1 MKLILASNSKQ
12 RQDLLNMLGFKYE
25 ILVSNVPEESN
36 AQEPNQYVMDL
47 SFIKANSV
55 ASKLNDPAL
64 ILAAD
69 SIIYMDGHIFEKPK
83 TKQEAFENMKKMKG
97 KTTYA
102 VTGVTIKDLYKNKE
116 ISFADTCEV
125 IFKKEI
131 SDEDIWW
138 YVNNEE
144 HVLDRA
150 GYSVAGKT
158 SFFVDKIVGDFYT
171 VVGLPLS
178 MIHTKLHELGY
189 NLSDF
194 KLNEINS

>member
-12 RQDLLNMLGFKYE
+12 RQDLLNMLSLQYE
-25 ILVSNVPEESN
+25 IIISNEPEESN
-36 AQEPNQYVMDL
+36 SKAPNQYVIDL
-47 SFIKANSV
+47 SKIKANSV
-55 ASKLNDPAL
+55 ASKLNEPAL

-125 IFKKEI
+125 SFKKEI
-131 SDEDIWW
+131 TDEDIWW

-144 HVLDRA
+144 HVLERA

-171 VVGLPLS
+171 IVGLPVS
-178 MIHTKLHELGY
+178 MLHTKLRELGY
-189 NLSDF
+189 TLADF
-194 KLNEINS
+194 ELKNKS

>member
-1 MKLILASNSKQ
+1 MKLVLASNSKQ
-12 RQDLLNMLGFKYE
+12 RQDLLNMLGFEYE

-36 AQEPNQYVMDL
+36 TKDPNQYVMDL
-47 SFIKANSV
+47 SCIKANSV
-55 ASKLNDPAL
+55 ASKLNNPAL

-125 IFKKEI
+125 SFKKDI

-171 VVGLPLS
+171 VVGLPIS
-178 MIHTKLHELGY
+178 MLHTQLHELGY
-189 NLSDF
+189 ELSDF
-194 KLNEINS
+194 NLTT

>member
-12 RQDLLNMLGFKYE
+12 RQDLLNMLGIKYE
-25 ILVSNVPEESN
+25 IMVSNEPEQSD
-36 AQEPNQYVMDL
+36 AQDPSQYVIDL
-47 SFIKANSV
+47 SKIKANSV
-55 ASKLNDPAL
+55 ASKLNEPAL
-64 ILAAD
+64 LLAAD

-83 TKQEAFENMKKMKG
+83 TKQEAFNNMKMMKG

-102 VTGVTIKDLYKNKE
+102 VTGVTIKDLYKSKE

-125 IFKKEI
+125 NFKSDI

-138 YVNNEE
+138 YVNNEKHILE
-144 HVLDRA
+144 RA

-171 VVGLPLS
+171 IVGLPVS
-178 MIHTKLHELGY
+178 MLHTKLHELGY
-189 NLSDF
+189 TLSDF
-194 KLNEINS
+194 ELK

>member
-12 RQDLLNMLGFKYE
+12 RQDLLNMLGLKYE
-25 ILVSNVPEESN
+25 VIVSNKPEESN
-36 AQEPNQYVMDL
+36 SEDPDQYVMDL
-47 SFIKANSV
+47 SKIKADSV
-55 ASKLNDPAL
+55 ASKLNEPAL

-83 TKQEAFENMKKMKG
+83 TRQEAFENIKKMKA

-102 VTGVTIKDLYKNKE
+102 VTGVTLKDLYQSKE

-125 IFKKEI
+125 SFKKDI
-131 SDEDIWW
+131 TDEDIWW

-144 HVLDRA
+144 HVLERA

-158 SFFVDKIVGDFYT
+158 SFFVDKIFGDFYT
-171 VVGLPLS
+171 IVGLPVS
-178 MIHTKLHELGY
+178 MLHTKLHELGY
-189 NLSDF
+189 TLTDF
-194 KLNEINS
+194 ELKK